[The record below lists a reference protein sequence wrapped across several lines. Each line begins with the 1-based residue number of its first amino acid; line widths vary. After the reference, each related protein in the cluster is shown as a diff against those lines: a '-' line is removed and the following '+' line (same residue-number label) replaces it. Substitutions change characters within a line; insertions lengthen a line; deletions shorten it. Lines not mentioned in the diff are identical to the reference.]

1 MTTQF
6 PQASPTAPRSPSLF
20 ARWRRRLWIVRVLR
34 QGARL
39 WALRR
44 YAEPAQ
50 RRARRVAEATL
61 GDGGRLV
68 FVCHGNIMR
77 SAFATRVV
85 HERFPQHATRVV
97 GGGTHAKAG
106 RPAQDAALTVA
117 AQMQLPLTDHR
128 ATPLDAL
135 MLREHDVVVCMDAL
149 NEANVLAAYPALAPR
164 VFRVGDI
171 GAVRETVSLA
181 DGELHDPYGK
191 GEAVTRVAFE
201 ALCALAD
208 GWATHLFV
216 R

>member
-1 MTTQF
+1 MTTQL
-6 PQASPTAPRSPSLF
+6 PHVSPDVPRPPSLF
-20 ARWRRRLWIVRVLR
+20 AGWRRRLWVVRVLR

-50 RRARRVAEATL
+50 RRARRVSEATL
-61 GDGGRLV
+61 GDSGRLV

-85 HERFPQHATRVV
+85 HERYPQHAARVV

-106 RPAQDAALTVA
+106 RPAQDVALTAA

-149 NEANVLAAYPALAPR
+149 NEANVLAAFPALAPR

-171 GAVRETVSLA
+171 AAVRETVPLA

-191 GEAVTRVAFE
+191 GEVVTRVAFE
-201 ALCALAD
+201 ALDALAD
-208 GWATHLFV
+208 GWAAHLFS